1 MKDKKF
7 EDLMVDLEKLVKELE
22 SGDAD
27 LDASIKKYSEA
38 MKLAKECGDK
48 LNSATEA
55 VNKILSENGSLEDFK
70 IDESSN

>member
-27 LDASIKKYSEA
+27 LDTSIKSIVKR
-38 MKLAKECGDK
+38 
-48 LNSATEA
+48 
-55 VNKILSENGSLEDFK
+55 
-70 IDESSN
+70 

>member
-27 LDASIKKYSEA
+27 LDTSIKKYSEA
-38 MKLAKECGDK
+38 MKLC
-48 LNSATEA
+48 
-55 VNKILSENGSLEDFK
+55 
-70 IDESSN
+70 

>member
-1 MKDKKF
+1 MN
-7 EDLMVDLEKLVKELE
+7 LELKRLIYDFNYLIGRINKAE
-22 SGDAD
+22 SIPEET
-27 LDASIKKYSEA
+27 IKKYSEA